1 MHDMHDPAVVIAEG
15 PQFVLHSR
23 DNGASYVLSSK
34 EDRTSTYVQGDD
46 VAAFLREYESIKT
59 QYPGYSADQT
69 LAQLW
74 DQGGY
79 SWMAEPDER

>member
-1 MHDMHDPAVVIAEG
+1 MHETHYPAVVIAEG
-15 PQFVLHSR
+15 PQFALFSR

-34 EDRTSTYVQGDD
+34 EDRASTHVQGDD

-59 QYPGYSADQT
+59 QYPAYSADQA

-79 SWMAEPDER
+79 NWMAEPDEV